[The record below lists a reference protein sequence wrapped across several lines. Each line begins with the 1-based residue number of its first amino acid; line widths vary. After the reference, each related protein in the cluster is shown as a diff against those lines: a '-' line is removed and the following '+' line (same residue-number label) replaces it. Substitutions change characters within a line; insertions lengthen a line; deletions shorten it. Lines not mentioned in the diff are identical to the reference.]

1 MLPLLAL
8 LWLAQAPGAR
18 EAATAQEL
26 AESLHKRIRAFEERH
41 KAGQPPA
48 ERSALVT
55 DAELTAYL
63 NLLTKL
69 PASLIGVEVRFEKER
84 LLARGQLDLD
94 LLQGELGGVSF
105 GPLFSGRMPVTLR
118 GRLSN
123 DDGFGS
129 LALEEARLGAIP
141 LSPSVL
147 AAMVASAT
155 RSSER
160 PNGFDILAPFR
171 YPYGLRAVKLS
182 PGRALLEF

>member
-1 MLPLLAL
+1 M
-8 LWLAQAPGAR
+8 
-18 EAATAQEL
+18 
-26 AESLHKRIRAFEERH
+26 
-41 KAGQPPA
+41 
-48 ERSALVT
+48 T

-94 LLQGELGGVSF
+94 LLQSELGGVSF

-123 DDGFGS
+123 DDGFGT

-182 PGRALLEF
+182 PGRAPAPAGSAPISQISPVSSDTRRASRRSPAFRDCRMGPCRGNACASRLRIVTS